1 MAVLRLIDKCGGGG
15 KMQKHKI
22 LLLACLFLVFI
33 LALPAQGQAP
43 TATRTPEPIAQSCG
57 LPNLPTDWTT
67 AVTQTVW
74 NMTRDCVMPTWP
86 GGNPFIRVRS
96 GDFTINGNGYSIIAR
111 APGENFIVSVVQNSG
126 ETAVLRLN
134 NLTISADGSSHA
146 VPVRV
151 KGGTMHL
158 NNVIIKNQ
166 QPTQLQGRGHSP
178 AWVDDGNFNS
188 GGNAYF
194 TNVQFINNRPGAITN
209 QQAGRDPGS
218 ALTIWDAGEVILTNV
233 CFRGNRNHNRVIQL
247 QRATLRLRGYVGF
260 EGNYDADGNP
270 ATDIVVWGRQGID
283 STLDD
288 QRTSSACPKKK
299 KKEEAR
305 PTLTPTARPQIAAT
319 HIALQAET
327 GATFRTTYGLD
338 SGVHFRQLDGAGI
351 GVQSI
356 IDAGWLDA
364 FDVYGYVEQG
374 VEVCFPQIGRVIF
387 LDANT
392 IPRAIVPLDSIA
404 VNGQTCVSID
414 GPGSLVLL
422 PLE

>member
-1 MAVLRLIDKCGGGG
+1 
-15 KMQKHKI
+15 MQKHKI
-22 LLLACLFLVFI
+22 LLPACLFLVFTLI
-33 LALPAQGQAP
+33 LPAQGQQP
-43 TATRTPEPIAQSCG
+43 TPTPTLEPIAQSCG
-57 LPNLPTDWTT
+57 LPNLPTNWTT
-67 AVTQTVW
+67 GTTQTVW
-74 NMTRDCVMPTWP
+74 SLTRDCVMPPWP

-96 GDFTINGNGYSIIAR
+96 GDFTINGNGHSIISR
-111 APGENFIVSVVQNSG
+111 TPGANFIVSVVQNSG

-134 NLTISADGSSHA
+134 NLILSADGPSSA

-158 NNVIIKNQ
+158 NNVIIRNQ
-166 QPTQLQGRGHSP
+166 QPTQNAGAGHSA

-194 TNVQFINNRPGAITN
+194 TNVQFINNRPGRITN
-209 QQAGRDPGS
+209 PVGGRDPGS
-218 ALTIWDAGEVILTNV
+218 ALTVWDAGEVILNNV
-233 CFRGNRNHNRVIQL
+233 CFRGNSGHDRVIQL

-260 EGNYDADGNP
+260 EGNYDADGDP
-270 ATDIVVWGRQGID
+270 ATDIVVWGQQGID

-288 QRTSSACPKKK
+288 QRNSSACPRQK
-299 KKEEAR
+299 KKEKAAR
-305 PTLTPTARPQIAAT
+305 PTSTATARPQIAAT
-319 HIALQAET
+319 HVALQADT

-338 SGVHFRQLDGAGI
+338 SGVYFRQLDGAGI

-356 IDAGWLDA
+356 IDAGYLDA

-392 IPRAIVPLDSIA
+392 SPRAIVPLASTA

-414 GPGSLVLL
+414 SPGSLVLL